1 MNQYKIYVISNKPH
15 LFQNI
20 KENIYPEQIEFFN
33 GENYP
38 SFSKLVNDCVVQCP
52 TETVIIMSD
61 KVLPTSDNI
70 RKILDLLENGYA
82 FVALYRLACFGFKK
96 ELFRKIGM
104 FDERFLGGGYE
115 DDDFYIRLKE
125 SNVAVYI
132 TEEIEYQK
140 SKSSWNYGLAAPH
153 FVRKWGDK
161 SKAEGIAVRNLDE
174 ENYNYDLGS
183 SIPVKYLSWDDSI
196 INANRAKRYRDITI
210 KSEKYV

>member
-161 SKAEGIAVRNLDE
+161 SKTEGIAVRNLDE

-196 INANRAKRYRDITI
+196 INANRAKRYRDIAI

>member
-161 SKAEGIAVRNLDE
+161 SKTKGIAVRNLDE

-196 INANRAKRYRDITI
+196 INANRAKRYRDIAI